1 MASEPM
7 MQPGAVTGALIRTN
21 RMIDALARLMNR
33 CAGWMFVL
41 CAFFITFDV
50 LARKFLGFSS
60 QSTTELSGY
69 MLGVGI
75 AWGLSGALEA
85 RTHVRIDI
93 LIQKVPPRIR
103 GYLHWVALAT
113 LAVFAGFLVYGAW
126 HTTMESWD
134 FKATD
139 NSLLKT
145 PLIIP
150 QGLWLIGIGV
160 FGVMAVLRVLE
171 VALLLPRGD
180 IDAIEH
186 LTGPRSYIEEADEA
200 LEAIGASQQLAKAKV
215 HTPS

>member
-1 MASEPM
+1 MI
-7 MQPGAVTGALIRTN
+7 AVVGRANRLID
-21 RMIDALARLMNR
+21 MLARGMNR
-33 CAGWMFVL
+33 CAGWLFVL
-41 CAFFITFDV
+41 CALFITFDV

-75 AWGLSGALEA
+75 AWGLAGALEA

-93 LIQKVPPRIR
+93 LIQKVPPRWR
-103 GYLHWVALAT
+103 GYLHWLALAS
-113 LAVFAGFLVYGAW
+113 LMVLAGFLLYGAW

-145 PLIIP
+145 PLVIP

-160 FGVMAVLRVLE
+160 FGAMAALRLLE
-171 VALLLPRGD
+171 VALLLPKGD
-180 IDAIEH
+180 IQAIEH
-186 LTGPRSYIEEADEA
+186 LTGPRSYVEEADEA
-200 LEAIGASQQLAKAKV
+200 LEAIGSAQHLQKK
-215 HTPS
+215 

>member
-1 MASEPM
+1 LNA
-7 MQPGAVTGALIRTN
+7 AAALKLIGRVN
-21 RMIDALARLMNR
+21 RLIDSLARLMNR
-33 CAGWMFVL
+33 CAGWMFVI
-41 CAFFITFDV
+41 CALFITFDV

-69 MLGVGI
+69 FLGVGI
-75 AWGLSGALEA
+75 AWGLAGALEA

-93 LIQKVPPRIR
+93 LIQKVPPQYR
-103 GYLHWVALAT
+103 GYLHWGALLT
-113 LAVFAGFLVYGAW
+113 LAVFAGFLLYGAW

-134 FKATD
+134 FRATD

-150 QGLWLIGIGV
+150 QGLWLFGIGV
-160 FGVMAVLRVLE
+160 FGVMAMLRVLE
-171 VALLLPRGD
+171 VALLLPGAD

-200 LEAIGASQQLAKAKV
+200 LEAIGSAQHLKDKAEELKRA
-215 HTPS
+215 

>member
-200 LEAIGASQQLAKAKV
+200 LEAIGASQQLTKAKV

>member
-1 MASEPM
+1 M
-7 MQPGAVTGALIRTN
+7 MRIVSRVN
-21 RMIDALARLMNR
+21 RLIDALARGMNR
-33 CAGWMFVL
+33 CAGWLFVL
-41 CAFFITFDV
+41 CALFVTFDV

-75 AWGLSGALEA
+75 AWGLAGALDA

-93 LIQKVPPRIR
+93 LIQKVPPRWR
-103 GYLHWVALAT
+103 GYLHWLALAS

-150 QGLWLIGIGV
+150 QGLWLFGIGV
-160 FGVMAVLRVLE
+160 FGLMATLRVVE
-171 VALLLPRGD
+171 VALLLPGGD
-180 IDAIEH
+180 IQAIEH
-186 LTGPRSYIEEADEA
+186 LTGPRSYVEEAEEA
-200 LEAIGASQQLAKAKV
+200 LEATGHQRK
-215 HTPS
+215 

>member
-1 MASEPM
+1 M
-7 MQPGAVTGALIRTN
+7 N
-21 RMIDALARLMNR
+21 RAIDVLARLMNR
-33 CAGWMFVL
+33 CAGWLFVL

-75 AWGLSGALEA
+75 AWGLAGALEA

-93 LIQKVPPRIR
+93 LIQKVAPQFR

-113 LAVFAGFLVYGAW
+113 LAVFAGFLLYGAW

-145 PLIIP
+145 PLIVP
-150 QGLWLIGIGV
+150 QGLWLLGTGV
-160 FGVMAVLRVLE
+160 FGIMAVLRVLE

-186 LTGPRSYIEEADEA
+186 LTGPRSYVEEAEEA
-200 LEAIGASQQLAKAKV
+200 LDAIGSAQHLAAQKRGPEHA
-215 HTPS
+215 

>member
-1 MASEPM
+1 MRIVSR
-7 MQPGAVTGALIRTN
+7 VN
-21 RMIDALARLMNR
+21 RLIDALARGMNR
-33 CAGWMFVL
+33 CAGWLFVL
-41 CAFFITFDV
+41 CALFVTFDV

-75 AWGLSGALEA
+75 AWGLAGALDA

-93 LIQKVPPRIR
+93 LIQKVPPRWR
-103 GYLHWVALAT
+103 GYLHWLALAS

-150 QGLWLIGIGV
+150 QGLWLFGIGV
-160 FGVMAVLRVLE
+160 FGVMAALRVVE
-171 VALLLPRGD
+171 VALLLPGGD
-180 IDAIEH
+180 IQAIEH
-186 LTGPRSYIEEADEA
+186 LTGPRSYVEEAEEA
-200 LEAIGASQQLAKAKV
+200 LEATGHQRK
-215 HTPS
+215 

>member
-1 MASEPM
+1 MLRVVSRLNR
-7 MQPGAVTGALIRTN
+7 LI
-21 RMIDALARLMNR
+21 DVLARWMSR
-33 CAGWMFVL
+33 CAGWLFVL
-41 CAFFITFDV
+41 CALFITFDV

-75 AWGLSGALEA
+75 AWGLAGALEA

-93 LIQKVPPRIR
+93 LIQKVPPRWR
-103 GYLHWVALAT
+103 GYLHWLALAS

-126 HTTMESWD
+126 HTTLESWD

-150 QGLWLIGIGV
+150 QGLWLFGTGV
-160 FGVMAVLRVLE
+160 FGAMAALRVLE
-171 VALLLPRGD
+171 VALLLPGRD
-180 IDAIEH
+180 IEAIEL
-186 LTGPRSYIEEADEA
+186 LTGPRSYLEEADEA
-200 LEAIGASQQLAKAKV
+200 LEAIGSAQHLQKK
-215 HTPS
+215 

>member
-1 MASEPM
+1 MGS
-7 MQPGAVTGALIRTN
+7 GAAAIGVLARTN
-21 RMIDALARLMNR
+21 RLIDALARVMNR
-33 CAGWMFVL
+33 CAGWLFVL
-41 CAFFITFDV
+41 CAIFITFDV
-50 LARKFLGFSS
+50 LARRFLGFSS

-75 AWGLSGALEA
+75 AWGLAGALEA

-93 LIQKVPPRIR
+93 LIQKVPAKYR

-200 LEAIGASQQLAKAKV
+200 LEAIGSAQHLAGKATELKRA
-215 HTPS
+215 